1 MSLCAG
7 CRICSTRSVSCP
19 PWHNPFLPSKAYT
32 AKCLSRRSRSFMYF
46 SRTAHVTWLLEQ
58 SRRRNLLPASQR
70 CLDLADPD
78 HEIGG
83 GLHAV
88 NRTAELVLGVAD
100 DRFHGGAV
108 ERRGRLTGE
117 INLRRTLG
125 IVAGGAGRLARFLC
139 PKARHF

>member
-32 AKCLSRRSRSFMYF
+32 AKCLSRRLRSFHVLLTYC
-46 SRTAHVTWLLEQ
+46 SRTWRIEQ
-58 SRRRNLLPASQR
+58 SRRRDFFPASQR
-70 CLDLADPD
+70 RLELADPD

-83 GLHAV
+83 GLYAV

-108 ERRGRLTGE
+108 E
-117 INLRRTLG
+117 
-125 IVAGGAGRLARFLC
+125 
-139 PKARHF
+139 